1 MWQGGV
7 NKISP
12 YATKSPKGV
21 VQQNIM
27 NHRIPM
33 STVNKNHIVSR
44 NSWTF
49 PYLQFSDFAGFL
61 VFVNKM
67 QYIFNNC
74 VYCKLA
80 WSLSWS
86 SDWSSHRVS
95 LLALFISGVA
105 ISLAALKVDFLQRSQ
120 KILNQTLFCER
131 KNLLPSLSGEN
142 CPILDNR
149 INLVLSGWFWGG

>member
-1 MWQGGV
+1 MWQGGGGTI
-7 NKISP
+7 KISP

-33 STVNKNHIVSR
+33 STVNKNHNVSR
-44 NSWTF
+44 NSWI
-49 PYLQFSDFAGFL
+49 LQFSDFAGFL

-74 VYCKLA
+74 VYCKLT

-86 SDWSSHRVS
+86 SDWSRHRVS
-95 LLALFISGVA
+95 LLALFISGLA